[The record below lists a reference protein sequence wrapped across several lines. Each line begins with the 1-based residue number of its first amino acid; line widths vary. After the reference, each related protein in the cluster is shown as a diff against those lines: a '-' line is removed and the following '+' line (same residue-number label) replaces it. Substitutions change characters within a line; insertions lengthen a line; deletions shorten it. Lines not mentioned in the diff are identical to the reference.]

1 MMKKLKISL
10 SELNRLNGSILK
22 RWGTLLLIVLIFA
35 LAVPAVNA
43 GKDLS
48 PSFTF
53 LPTSPTVG
61 ETVTFTG
68 SSNWDNITTWTWN
81 FGDKDIIGTK
91 VQGHTF
97 SSEGQKN
104 VKMTVSAGNATDS
117 FSQTITVKSVATPPV
132 ASFSFSPTSPTVNQ
146 SVTFTDESTGEGI
159 ESWKW
164 VFGNGQESDLE
175 KPPAQIYTSANVYN
189 VSLTVTNVAGD
200 SIPYIRPITVTEP
213 IPLTPSFSISTKSPN
228 IGEVVSFTGSSTTG
242 GIDQWN
248 WEFGDGQYGRGQTQS
263 HAYTT
268 AGTKKVILTVTK
280 GGVTSDPVEQSVTVK
295 LPNPLDADFSFY
307 PENPK
312 TDQNVTFTDK
322 SAGSPDEWEWI
333 FGDNKFAYVKNPSH
347 KYAKDGKYDVK
358 LIITKA
364 GGYSATITK
373 TITVGTV
380 TPTPTIG
387 PEPKAE
393 FKWEPSTPMVG
404 TPVSFTDTSTGGG
417 ITEWK
422 WDFDDKMDFTGNRES
437 KLQNPQ
443 HTYQYPGVYDVTL
456 FVKNSGG
463 TDIILKKVTVITVP
477 LNARFTASPA
487 SGTAPLSVRFVDS
500 STGTGIKS
508 YQWDFGNGQTYTG
521 KSPSNVVYSSPGTYR
536 VSLEIADENGYKNMY
551 AMNIIANPPATATP
565 PQTTALMATS
575 APDVE
580 DGGFIGGEYRM
591 MTGLYNEYIRIIFG
605 FLGIADGLD
614 FLMFAVE

>member
-1 MMKKLKISL
+1 MMKKLKIPL

-81 FGDKDIIGTK
+81 FGDKDIIGTE

-213 IPLTPSFSISTKSPN
+213 IPLTASFSISTKSPN
-228 IGEVVSFTGSSTTG
+228 IGEIVYFTGSSTTG

>member
-1 MMKKLKISL
+1 
-10 SELNRLNGSILK
+10 
-22 RWGTLLLIVLIFA
+22 
-35 LAVPAVNA
+35 
-43 GKDLS
+43 
-48 PSFTF
+48 
-53 LPTSPTVG
+53 
-61 ETVTFTG
+61 
-68 SSNWDNITTWTWN
+68 
-81 FGDKDIIGTK
+81 
-91 VQGHTF
+91 
-97 SSEGQKN
+97 
-104 VKMTVSAGNATDS
+104 
-117 FSQTITVKSVATPPV
+117 
-132 ASFSFSPTSPTVNQ
+132 
-146 SVTFTDESTGEGI
+146 
-159 ESWKW
+159 
-164 VFGNGQESDLE
+164 
-175 KPPAQIYTSANVYN
+175 
-189 VSLTVTNVAGD
+189 
-200 SIPYIRPITVTEP
+200 
-213 IPLTPSFSISTKSPN
+213 
-228 IGEVVSFTGSSTTG
+228 SFTGSSTTG

>member
-81 FGDKDIIGTK
+81 FGDKDIIGTE

-146 SVTFTDESTGEGI
+146 SVSFTDESTGEGI

-164 VFGNGQESDLE
+164 DFGNGQKSNSQ
-175 KPPAQIYTSANVYN
+175 KPPAQIYSSANVYN

-463 TDIILKKVTVITVP
+463 TDIILKKVTVIKVP

>member
-1 MMKKLKISL
+1 MKKLKISL

-81 FGDKDIIGTK
+81 FGDKDIIGTE